1 MVGGM
6 NDDQT
11 ARIVA
16 FIAERLNDDQRMADA
31 ATPGPWRYNPAK
43 QWLDEPDKARR
54 DLLALVG
61 VQGEEFVGAGP
72 AGKPIG
78 VAATGP
84 ADDPQSMA
92 DAAHIARHD
101 PDRVLRGVE
110 AKRAILD
117 RYAGACAEVRSFV
130 TAERRTAARIAQF
143 ELEAVVHLLALAWAA
158 HPDYDPAWS
167 PNG

>member
-92 DAAHIARHD
+92 DAAHI
-101 PDRVLRGVE
+101 E